1 MAQFGNPYFSKTS
14 TPYISGKE
22 KAAIFAGELNAS
34 AFSAVEAY
42 LPHDVKVKL
51 TKALKALGRR
61 VDFTRETDVLEEA
74 NFWGVQRGIAY
85 RIHTDE
91 EIANAVEIHNKMN
104 ILRGSSA
111 SPVNVDPSVIAS
123 VLGHWLKEN

>member
-1 MAQFGNPYFSKTS
+1 MAQFKNPYFSKTS
-14 TPYISGKE
+14 TSYITGKE
-22 KAAIFAGELNAS
+22 KAAIFAGELNAG

-42 LPHDVKVKL
+42 LPREDKIKL

-61 VDFTRETDVLEEA
+61 VDFIKEIDVLEEA
-74 NFWGVQRGIAY
+74 NFWGVQRGIAS
-85 RIHTDE
+85 RIHSDE

-104 ILRGSSA
+104 ILRGSAA
-111 SPVNVDPSVIAS
+111 SPVNVDPSVIAG

>member
-22 KAAIFAGELNAS
+22 KAAIFAGELNAG

-42 LPHDVKVKL
+42 LSREDKIRL

-61 VDFTRETDVLEEA
+61 VDFTREIDVLEEA
-74 NFWGVQRGIAY
+74 NYWGVQRGIAHQ
-85 RIHTDE
+85 IHSDE
-91 EIANAVEIHNKMN
+91 EIASAVAIHNKMN
-104 ILRGSSA
+104 ILRGGSA